1 MITSVNF
8 FEKISDL
15 KKENEFLRK
24 LVSSESVSY
33 GKHRMLSIYEDQRI
47 PFLENHR
54 LEFLKNE
61 NMHMEL
67 EIKKLRTEVDC
78 FKRTMENTELE
89 MVHMK
94 GLQAKQIQD
103 KDAQSRQ
110 LEVDLCLLMF
120 IHFCSKIPN

>member
-1 MITSVNF
+1 MIISVNF

-24 LVSSESVSY
+24 LVSSDSVSND
-33 GKHRMLSIYEDQRI
+33 KHRISSGHEDQRI

-61 NMHMEL
+61 NMRMEL
-67 EIKKLRTEVDC
+67 EIGKLRTEVDC
-78 FKRTMENTELE
+78 FKRTMENKELE
-89 MVHMK
+89 MAHLK
-94 GLQAKQIQD
+94 SLQAKQIQD

-110 LEVDLCLLMF
+110 LEVYLSLLMF
-120 IHFCSKIPN
+120 IHFCSKILI

>member
-24 LVSSESVSY
+24 LVSSDSVSCD
-33 GKHRMLSIYEDQRI
+33 KHRMSSGHEDHRI

-54 LEFLKNE
+54 LEFLKNQ

-67 EIKKLRTEVDC
+67 EIGKLRMEVDC
-78 FKRTMENTELE
+78 FKRTIENKELE
-89 MVHMK
+89 MAHLRS
-94 GLQAKQIQD
+94 LQTKHIQD

-110 LEVDLCLLMF
+110 LEVYLSLLMF
-120 IHFCSKIPN
+120 IHFGSRILI